1 MVFQP
6 DKDAPQDSF
15 ETGLPTA
22 QSGEDVP
29 RWLVILGLVAGFTLL
44 VALLRYA
51 VDLLGVVFV
60 IILVGFAIRALS
72 DWLTEGESVSGWAMS
87 ALSLGLM
94 GTVLVGLWLFNSR
107 DMASEAIQ
115 TRLPGP
121 IQRTVSWLESQGW
134 GQRVLLPGSSASG
147 VLAGGSRPPAEP
159 RAGGG
164 APPAADASDPR
175 EPVTMPGPSRSPAV
189 GGAIAAVTRSR
200 TAKPRPGSAPGEA
213 EAAPTGQTAATAT
226 PAPVEPPVVV
236 PTSITLTSSP
246 ARAVVGRSVRLT
258 AHVRAMGADS
268 APTGTVV
275 FSADD
280 VVLGKAMVRSG
291 TATLVTLDL
300 GIGDH
305 TLSAAYDG
313 DDAHL
318 PSRSAS
324 ISQPVARK

>member
-1 MVFQP
+1 MVFQR
-6 DKDAPQDSF
+6 DKDVPQDTF
-15 ETGLPTA
+15 ETGLPPA
-22 QSGEDVP
+22 QSGEEVP

-60 IILVGFAIRALS
+60 IILVGFAIRAFS

-94 GTVLVGLWLFNSR
+94 GTVLVGLWLVNSR
-107 DMASEAIQ
+107 DIASEAIQ

-134 GQRVLLPGSSASG
+134 GQRVLLPGGSASEA
-147 VLAGGSRPPAEP
+147 LAGGSGRPG
-159 RAGGG
+159 AGGG
-164 APPAADASDPR
+164 APTAAAASDPS
-175 EPVTMPGPSRSPAV
+175 EPATMPGPSRPSTV
-189 GGAIAAVTRSR
+189 TGVIAAVTRRLDPKS
-200 TAKPRPGSAPGEA
+200 RPGSGPGEV
-213 EAAPTGQTAATAT
+213 EAAPTGGQAGTTA
-226 PAPVEPPVVV
+226 PAPVEPPAVV
-236 PTSITLTSSP
+236 PTSITLTVSP

-258 AHVRAMGADS
+258 AYVRSLGSDS
-268 APTGTVV
+268 APTGAVV

-280 VVLGKAMVRSG
+280 AVLGKAMVHGG
-291 TATLVTLDL
+291 TAVLVTLDL

-318 PSRSAS
+318 PSRSAP